1 MSEGVAGAAIAEAD
15 AAGASCC
22 ELDSHAELPS
32 LNLPLRRLSSI
43 VDAKSPPMLGVCSS
57 SSFSC
62 TPPVATISLGVTSP
76 ELCELPGG
84 GARFFRRRWPSLCMV
99 PSYDSSSPSCT
110 GPALLCAGAWT
121 AASAAAIAAMAA
133 ALASA
138 LVANAI
144 WASYGAGIGL
154 ADAGATAGGVR
165 MICFGTDKSS
175 PNPVLVWSS
184 PAVLGFSKP
193 SSSEMVGM
201 VDLREMIALAIFL
214 RVSSGRYKK
223 TMFGLECDNLTRK

>member
-1 MSEGVAGAAIAEAD
+1 
-15 AAGASCC
+15 
-22 ELDSHAELPS
+22 
-32 LNLPLRRLSSI
+32 
-43 VDAKSPPMLGVCSS
+43 MLGVCSS

-76 ELCELPGG
+76 ELFELPGG

-110 GPALLCAGAWT
+110 GPALLSAGAWT

-138 LVANAI
+138 LAANAI
-144 WASYGAGIGL
+144 WASYGAGISL
-154 ADAGATAGGVR
+154 ADASATAGGVR
-165 MICFGTDKSS
+165 MLAAVGLSVCFGTDKSS

-184 PAVLGFSKP
+184 LLGFSKP

-223 TMFGLECDNLTRK
+223 AMFGLECDNLTRK